1 MKSQLEW
8 NYGAHTSTTAQQNP
22 SVQSGPIQ
30 HQIKSSGP
38 RIVSGIVLSHRYQPP
53 KYASFFPEKLTNY
66 KKKEKKK
73 DFVISPCYEREKNIL
88 GPRLNPPS
96 EFHGNPYS
104 TLCVL
109 LPTNQQTN
117 KHTQLKNTFKVILQ
131 GGSF

>member
-8 NYGAHTSTTAQQNP
+8 NYGAHTLTTAQQNP

-66 KKKEKKK
+66 KKKKEKKRLCHLTMLRK
-73 DFVISPCYEREKNIL
+73 GEKY
-88 GPRLNPPS
+88 S